1 MHKWVLWVVILLLA
15 HPAAAQ
21 GESWTAWLFD
31 GATGVMTRV
40 NEAGEVDSFA
50 LPLPPGFDRYPR
62 RAAVG
67 HGGTPFAYVVY
78 NSVTFQGQLVVSGR
92 DGLQAAFS
100 LPLTTADT
108 FEFNAGENVFNDDN
122 TALAFGYSLDGGGWA
137 VVVVDTRTGG
147 IAHTLRADDTLVGVL
162 GIPGG
167 YGLTPVV
174 RRFLG
179 REVIFT
185 LVQSG
190 TEGAAEY
197 DSYAWNLDT
206 GALAAHPGYPGL
218 QADTLPST
226 GETVMAL
233 YDARLPNESDSFIFF
248 QANTLHVYEPVSGAR
263 FPFYNTPGESLFGA
277 RFIQNGELVLVNAG
291 SADGTFSQWRVV
303 RRDGNVAGALP
314 SSAVI
319 DDVAG
324 LPDGFLYTTGAFN
337 PGATTLVY
345 VNTRGGLN
353 AGAPVWTSAPNAQP
367 VIVWA
372 GGAAAAGAPLLPWTQ
387 LAEPVYAPGVAAA
400 AFAGAPAPAPVSPG
414 QIAAATPAIGGF
426 LAVGGL
432 ATVNTTQGDNLNVR
446 LGPGTNFAIA
456 GKLPSGARVTLL
468 EGPRFAEGLTWWKIR
483 AASGL
488 EGWAVES
495 VNDNGTRL
503 QTLLP
508 G

>member
-1 MHKWVLWVVILLLA
+1 MFKRMLWVVILLLA
-15 HPAAAQ
+15 LPAAAQ
-21 GESWTAWLFD
+21 GETWTAWLFD
-31 GATGVMTRV
+31 GATGLMTRV
-40 NEAGEVDSFA
+40 SETGEQEAFV
-50 LPLPPGFDRYPR
+50 LPLSPGFDRYPR
-62 RAAVG
+62 RVAAG
-67 HGGTPFAYVVY
+67 HGGAPFAYLVY
-78 NSVTFQGQLVVSGR
+78 NSDTFQGQLIVSRR
-92 DGLQAAFS
+92 DALQAAFS
-100 LPLTTADT
+100 LPLTLGDT

-137 VVVVDTRTGG
+137 IVVMDTRTGG
-147 IAHTLRADDTLVGVL
+147 IAHTLRADDPLVGVL

-179 REVIFT
+179 RDVIFT

-206 GALAAHPGYPGL
+206 GALIAHPGYPAL

-233 YDARLPNESDSFIFF
+233 YDARLPNQSDSFIFF
-248 QANTLHVYEPVSGAR
+248 QANALHVYEPVSGAR
-263 FPFYNTPGESLFGA
+263 FPFYNAPAESLFGA

-291 SADGTFSQWRVV
+291 SADGLSSQWHVI
-303 RRDGNVAGALP
+303 RRDGNLAGTLP
-314 SSAVI
+314 STTALQ
-319 DDVAG
+319 DVAG
-324 LPDGFLYTTGAFN
+324 LPDGFLYTTDAFN

-353 AGAPVWTSAPNAQP
+353 AGAPVWTSAPGAQP

-372 GGAAAAGAPLLPWTQ
+372 GGAAAATALLPWAQ
-387 LAEPVYAPGVAAA
+387 LAEPIYAPGVAAA
-400 AFAGAPAPAPVSPG
+400 AFADAPAPAPISPG
-414 QIAAATPAIGGF
+414 QIAAATPVIGGF

-432 ATVNTTQGDNLNVR
+432 ATVNTTEGDNLNLR
-446 LGPGTNFAIA
+446 LGPGTNFEII

-483 AASGL
+483 AASGI